1 LVDTVFSCFKST
13 LCRAK
18 ETGYDHFISSDSDN
32 DSNGGYSLFKEDSG
46 EEEKEETTYCPPK
59 IK

>member
-1 LVDTVFSCFKST
+1 M
-13 LCRAK
+13 
-18 ETGYDHFISSDSDN
+18 GYDHFISSDSDN